1 MSKIS
6 AYALVKV
13 NRAIDF
19 GEITPGCNLSV
30 IGLREGI
37 AAKLG
42 ECRRQEGN
50 KKKLTNASFSCP

>member
-19 GEITPGCNLSV
+19 GEITPGCNLST
-30 IGLREGI
+30 IGLRDGI

-42 ECRRQEGN
+42 NAGVRKAT
-50 KKKLTNASFSCP
+50 KKS